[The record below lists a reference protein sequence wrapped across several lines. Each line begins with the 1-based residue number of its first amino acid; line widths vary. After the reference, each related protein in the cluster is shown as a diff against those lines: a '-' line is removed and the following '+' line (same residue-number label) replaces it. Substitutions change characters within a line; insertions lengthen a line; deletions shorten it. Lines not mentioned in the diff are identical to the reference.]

1 MNSYVKLFFAHR
13 ESSENLMMCQGSNF
27 RRRGGERQRG
37 RCFAAIEWPNA
48 LRQHRKTKM
57 TAWQQAIRSLD
68 AIGLSDKKRV
78 ISTLRVVC
86 PIAGGR
92 LFLAIY
98 KKIVRLQSWRY
109 LLRVAKSGA
118 KGDGFISLTVDI
130 VSELLL
136 GTQNTPDN
144 VTVLYFFTCFG
155 RR

>member
-1 MNSYVKLFFAHR
+1 
-13 ESSENLMMCQGSNF
+13 
-27 RRRGGERQRG
+27 
-37 RCFAAIEWPNA
+37 
-48 LRQHRKTKM
+48 M

-78 ISTLRVVC
+78 ISTLRVVS

-130 VSELLL
+130 VRVLPIR
-136 GTQNTPDN
+136 TQNTPDN

-155 RR
+155 RRWYFDRRQFPVAIIGGCKYKVALFAYEVVLTAFSEPFGSTGVQARIPLYYA